1 MEQWREDVLIHYGV
15 KGMKW
20 RHRKRKRLL
29 NEASERS
36 RKANRDWYQYKK
48 TADNTETGWDSAI
61 DALSRYA
68 NKHGEDFA
76 WKVADARSNAVTTRS
91 AYLKKKADDAVKAAS
106 LMGRSYESNARREK
120 ELEKN
125 AKKKLEQTARS
136 YESTARRKQ
145 ALEKQKSS
153 KRDKVKNTINK
164 ILSRVKR

>member
-20 RHRKRKRLL
+20 RHRKNLRNVVDATNNARRINKNLRPYIESNGNGPMWWNMSNDLIERYSKKDPEHYVNYINARFGGAL
-29 NEASERS
+29 KRS
-36 RKANRDWYQYKK
+36 R
-48 TADNTETGWDSAI
+48 
-61 DALSRYA
+61 
-68 NKHGEDFA
+68 
-76 WKVADARSNAVTTRS
+76 
-91 AYLKKKADDAVKAAS
+91 YLKGQLSDASKKAS